1 MTDARVLWRDEAGG
15 RFYLIPA
22 GVQPVAGPLRLRS
35 GASRTLSVRAAAV
48 APYQVSRDEA
58 RAFLD
63 ARLHAFAAEGRK
75 KVEDALTGLGI
86 PVPGA
91 PVPEPPPAEEA
102 GEAPAEPGPG
112 VQLFAALTGEPAES
126 VGADP
131 EAFRRGL
138 ATLLEGA
145 ADTLR
150 RAGEGPEGQ
159 AEARERLRALG
170 DTLRAHG
177 IAAPDPESAKPET

>member
-1 MTDARVLWRDEAGG
+1 MVDARTLWRDEAGG
-15 RFYLIPA
+15 RFYLIPS
-22 GVQPVAGPLRLRS
+22 GVTPARGKLLLRS

-48 APYQVSRDEA
+48 APYAVSRDEA

-63 ARLHAFAAEGRK
+63 ARLHAFAAEGRQ
-75 KVEDALTGLGI
+75 KVEDALAGLGI

-91 PVPEPPPAEEA
+91 PPASDPPPPV
-102 GEAPAEPGPG
+102 EAPAEPGPG
-112 VQLFAALTGEPAES
+112 VALFAALTGESAES

-145 ADTLR
+145 ADTIR
-150 RAGEGPEGQ
+150 RASEGPEGQ

-177 IAAPDPESAKPET
+177 IAAPDPESAEQQS